1 MAAHDYFDQK
11 YADMGIHYTCLIFI
25 GQDKM
30 YYIFNKKIKIG
41 KTRSSEAYFYILVC
55 WCGVLSHDN
64 EENAY
69 CLDNATLYTCIISEE
84 IIVDG

>member
-1 MAAHDYFDQK
+1 VL
-11 YADMGIHYTCLIFI
+11 LILLV
-25 GQDKM
+25 
-30 YYIFNKKIKIG
+30 KIKCIIYLIRKLKLG
-41 KTRSSEAYFYILVC
+41 RQGPCREAYFYILVC